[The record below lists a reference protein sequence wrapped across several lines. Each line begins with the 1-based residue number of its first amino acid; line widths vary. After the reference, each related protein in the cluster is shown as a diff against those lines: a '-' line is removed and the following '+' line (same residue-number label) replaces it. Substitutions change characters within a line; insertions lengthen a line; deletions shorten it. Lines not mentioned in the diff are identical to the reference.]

1 MFIWVNK
8 LEVSDLHCTR
18 NSTINFETYGPE
30 LRRMA
35 IIAMAGVNM
44 PFPICATP
52 VPDQVTPYR
61 YARPLYHAR
70 RCPRTMPLP
79 PSFRDLSCPRPPCS
93 LIQGCMLLCQV
104 SEISPSTLIHPHL
117 ILPLFYLSS
126 SISLFLLFERYLAPT
141 LPHRSALLLPTLA
154 PPPVPSA
161 RPQIQRAIP
170 ARINIILSD
179 PLAGVTTVADT
190 LGSSPA

>member
-52 VPDQVTPYR
+52 VPGQVTPYQ
-61 YARPLYHAR
+61 L
-70 RCPRTMPLP
+70 CPATLSRTP
-79 PSFRDLSCPRPPCS
+79 
-93 LIQGCMLLCQV
+93 V
-104 SEISPSTLIHPHL
+104 SENHAT
-117 ILPLFYLSS
+117 
-126 SISLFLLFERYLAPT
+126 AT
-141 LPHRSALLLPTLA
+141 
-154 PPPVPSA
+154 V
-161 RPQIQRAIP
+161 IP
-170 ARINIILSD
+170 
-179 PLAGVTTVADT
+179 
-190 LGSSPA
+190 